1 MDKVNNSSRQSMP
14 LWERQRESRGHKS
27 AVDGAL
33 KAHRQRSMEREA
45 RVQERLSMVKNIQSQ
60 FFPTPVASQAAQQ
73 AQFDSLQAQSFQQ
86 APANQAPLDVANI
99 QQDIPI
105 IEEVQAFNPIEMD
118 EIYSEASLA
127 SIGDNAMA
135 IVAKDISSPE
145 EGPND
150 EVPKGSYVDY
160 TV

>member
-1 MDKVNNSSRQSMP
+1 MDKVNNSSRQSTP
-14 LWERQRESRGHKS
+14 LWERQRESRGHRS

-45 RVQERLSMVKNIQSQ
+45 RVQERLNMVKSLQSQ
-60 FFPTPVASQAAQQ
+60 FFPTPVAKQAPQS
-73 AQFDSLQAQSFQQ
+73 QFDAIQAQSFQQ

-99 QQDIPI
+99 QVDIPNI
-105 IEEVQAFNPIEMD
+105 DEVQAFNPIEMD
-118 EIYSEASLA
+118 EIYSEASLG
-127 SIGDNAMA
+127 SISDNAMA
-135 IVAKDISSPE
+135 IVSKDISSPE
-145 EGPND
+145 EAPSD